1 MAGPLA
7 GISAAQIAQ
16 QKLPDQAAQQGA
28 KQSPSKFDQAMK
40 AKGSDP
46 THQAQSVAQVNQAHK
61 VEQLRQIEQINK
73 TEKAQ
78 LNKVQTQTASSDQ
91 RSTKTDP
98 VAQKTE
104 VSKSTNAINGL
115 FANIEKG
122 QIQMDKLING
132 GLSGKNFSNSEL
144 LGLQAGMYKYSQELE
159 LTSKVV
165 EKATSGLKDTLKT
178 QV

>member
-16 QKLPDQAAQQGA
+16 QKLPDQAAQAQ
-28 KQSPSKFDQAMK
+28 KQAPSKFDQALK
-40 AKGSDP
+40 SKG
-46 THQAQSVAQVNQAHK
+46 A
-61 VEQLRQIEQINK
+61 
-73 TEKAQ
+73 
-78 LNKVQTQTASSDQ
+78 
-91 RSTKTDP
+91 DP
-98 VAQKTE
+98 VAQGQQATQVQTASKVDHLRQVEQVKHAEKARLDKIQTQTNGSDQRGTRTDPVTQKAE
-104 VSKSTNAINGL
+104 VSKTTGAISGL

-122 QIQMDKLING
+122 QVHMDKLINS
-132 GLSGKNFSNSEL
+132 GLSGKNFSNTEL
-144 LGLQAGMYKYSQELE
+144 LALQAGMYKYSQELE